1 MKKISFSLLIFLM
14 TTALIGI
21 ILVQSFW
28 IKTTIDTK
36 ERQFS
41 LNVNQ
46 ALKSVAD
53 DIKSREMSD
62 YLAVYQKLI
71 DSIGSPKESQLTSVF
86 QYVDRNQNT
95 NKTYIYSQGILEDD
109 YNITSNLIE
118 PISDDSLSIIDY
130 TKLKTTTIIDDAFDR
145 EMQNM
150 SSIERLQR
158 VEKMSLIDQAK
169 YSSIFSDLA
178 ALKPIHKRVSNVEI
192 ELLLQKEFKDR
203 DLDLDFDYRV
213 FNGELATKVGSDR
226 YTNLEGLD
234 KYSMP
239 LFDDDEGISE
249 YSLVVGF
256 PNRTHY
262 LRSSISY
269 LIILSVLF
277 TLTIILSFY
286 FTVLNSIK
294 QKNISEM
301 KTDFINN
308 MTHEF
313 KTPIATIDLALN
325 AIKNEK
331 VKQDE
336 ELKNKYL
343 NVINEENKRM
353 NKQVENVL
361 KISQLDKNKITL
373 IKKENDLHKVIN
385 EAAERIS
392 LLLKT
397 KDGSINF
404 NYNADKSIIYLSF
417 EDLTNVF
424 INIFENSIK
433 YSTSKPKIDVTT
445 INENSDIIICIS
457 DNGIG
462 MSNKVK
468 SKIFDEFYR
477 FSHGDVHNVKG
488 HGLGLSFVKK
498 IIDLHNG
505 TISVSSDLGKGSEF
519 KIIFK
524 I

>member
-14 TTALIGI
+14 TGALIGI

-226 YTNLEGLD
+226 YTNLEGLE

-336 ELKNKYL
+336 KLKNKYL

-397 KDGSINF
+397 KDGSINI
-404 NYNADKSIIYLSF
+404 NY
-417 EDLTNVF
+417 
-424 INIFENSIK
+424 
-433 YSTSKPKIDVTT
+433 ID
-445 INENSDIIICIS
+445 
-457 DNGIG
+457 
-462 MSNKVK
+462 
-468 SKIFDEFYR
+468 DE
-477 FSHGDVHNVKG
+477 S
-488 HGLGLSFVKK
+488 
-498 IIDLHNG
+498 IIDL
-505 TISVSSDLGKGSEF
+505 SF
-519 KIIFK
+519 
-524 I
+524 

>member
-1 MKKISFSLLIFLM
+1 
-14 TTALIGI
+14 
-21 ILVQSFW
+21 
-28 IKTTIDTK
+28 
-36 ERQFS
+36 
-41 LNVNQ
+41 
-46 ALKSVAD
+46 
-53 DIKSREMSD
+53 MSD

-71 DSIGSPKESQLTSVF
+71 DSIGTPKESQLTSVF

-130 TKLKTTTIIDDAFDR
+130 TKLKTTTIIDEAFDR

-150 SSIERLQR
+150 TSIERLQR

-178 ALKPIHKRVSNVEI
+178 ELKPIHKRVSNVEI

-239 LFDDDEGISE
+239 IFEDDDGVSE

-256 PNRTHY
+256 PNRTLY

-269 LIILSVLF
+269 LIILSILF

-286 FTVLNSIK
+286 FTILNSIK

-325 AIKNEK
+325 AVKNEK
-331 VKQDE
+331 IKGDE
-336 ELKNKYL
+336 KLKNKYL
-343 NVINEENKRM
+343 NIINEENKRM

-373 IKKENDLHKVIN
+373 TKKEHDLHDVIN
-385 EAAERIS
+385 QAASRIS

-397 KDGSINF
+397 RNANINF
-404 NYNADKSIIYLSF
+404 NYNAKNSIINLSYQ
-417 EDLTNVF
+417 DMINVF
-424 INIFENSIK
+424 VNIFENSIK
-433 YSTSKPKIDVTT
+433 YSATKPLINVNTSNK
-445 INENSDIIICIS
+445 NNQIIIS
-457 DNGIG
+457 VKDNGMGI
-462 MSNKVK
+462 SKAAK
-468 SKIFDEFYR
+468 SKIFDKFYR
-477 FSHGDVHNVKG
+477 VSQGDIHNVKG

-498 IIDLHNG
+498 IMDLHSG
-505 TISVSSDLGKGSEF
+505 TISVSSEIGKGTDF
-519 KIIFK
+519 KIIFD

>member
-14 TTALIGI
+14 TAALIGI

-256 PNRTHY
+256 PNSTHY

-269 LIILSVLF
+269 LIILSVL
-277 TLTIILSFY
+277 S
-286 FTVLNSIK
+286 
-294 QKNISEM
+294 
-301 KTDFINN
+301 
-308 MTHEF
+308 
-313 KTPIATIDLALN
+313 
-325 AIKNEK
+325 
-331 VKQDE
+331 
-336 ELKNKYL
+336 
-343 NVINEENKRM
+343 
-353 NKQVENVL
+353 
-361 KISQLDKNKITL
+361 L
-373 IKKENDLHKVIN
+373 IHI
-385 EAAERIS
+385 
-392 LLLKT
+392 
-397 KDGSINF
+397 
-404 NYNADKSIIYLSF
+404 
-417 EDLTNVF
+417 
-424 INIFENSIK
+424 
-433 YSTSKPKIDVTT
+433 
-445 INENSDIIICIS
+445 
-457 DNGIG
+457 
-462 MSNKVK
+462 
-468 SKIFDEFYR
+468 
-477 FSHGDVHNVKG
+477 
-488 HGLGLSFVKK
+488 
-498 IIDLHNG
+498 
-505 TISVSSDLGKGSEF
+505 
-519 KIIFK
+519 
-524 I
+524 

>member
-1 MKKISFSLLIFLM
+1 
-14 TTALIGI
+14 
-21 ILVQSFW
+21 
-28 IKTTIDTK
+28 
-36 ERQFS
+36 
-41 LNVNQ
+41 
-46 ALKSVAD
+46 
-53 DIKSREMSD
+53 
-62 YLAVYQKLI
+62 
-71 DSIGSPKESQLTSVF
+71 
-86 QYVDRNQNT
+86 
-95 NKTYIYSQGILEDD
+95 
-109 YNITSNLIE
+109 
-118 PISDDSLSIIDY
+118 
-130 TKLKTTTIIDDAFDR
+130 
-145 EMQNM
+145 
-150 SSIERLQR
+150 
-158 VEKMSLIDQAK
+158 
-169 YSSIFSDLA
+169 
-178 ALKPIHKRVSNVEI
+178 
-192 ELLLQKEFKDR
+192 
-203 DLDLDFDYRV
+203 
-213 FNGELATKVGSDR
+213 
-226 YTNLEGLD
+226 
-234 KYSMP
+234 
-239 LFDDDEGISE
+239 
-249 YSLVVGF
+249 
-256 PNRTHY
+256 
-262 LRSSISY
+262 
-269 LIILSVLF
+269 
-277 TLTIILSFY
+277 
-286 FTVLNSIK
+286 VLNSIK

-336 ELKNKYL
+336 KLKNKYL

-404 NYNADKSIIYLSF
+404 NYNADKSIIDLSF

-424 INIFENSIK
+424 VNIFENSIK
-433 YSTSKPKIDVTT
+433 YSTKEPKIDVKT

-457 DNGIG
+457 DNGMG
-462 MSNKVK
+462 MSNRVK

-477 FSHGDVHNVKG
+477 VSQGDVHNVKG

-505 TISVSSDLGKGSEF
+505 TISVSSELGKGSEF

>member
-14 TTALIGI
+14 TASLIGI

-46 ALKSVAD
+46 ALKTVVE
-53 DIKSREMSD
+53 DIKKREMSD

-71 DSIGSPKESQLTSVF
+71 DSIGNPKQAQLTSVF
-86 QYVDRNQNT
+86 QYIDRNQNT
-95 NKTYIYSQGILEDD
+95 NKTYVYSQGILEED
-109 YNITSNLIE
+109 YNITSSLIE
-118 PISDDSLSIIDY
+118 PVSKDTTSILDY
-130 TKLKTTTIIDDAFDR
+130 TKVKNTTIIDDAFDR
-145 EMQNM
+145 EIQNM

-158 VEKMSLIDQAK
+158 VEKMTLMDQAK
-169 YSSIFSDLA
+169 YSSIFSELA
-178 ALKPIHKRVSNVEI
+178 NLKPIHKRVNNIEI
-192 ELLLQKEFKDR
+192 ELLLQKEFGER

-213 FNGELATKVGSDR
+213 FNGSLATKVGSDR

-239 LFDDDEGISE
+239 LFDDKDGVSE

-277 TLTIILSFY
+277 TMVIILSFY

-325 AIKNEK
+325 AIKT
-331 VKQDE
+331 DE
-336 ELKNKYL
+336 IK
-343 NVINEENKRM
+343 
-353 NKQVENVL
+353 
-361 KISQLDKNKITL
+361 SDNKI
-373 IKKENDLHKVIN
+373 
-385 EAAERIS
+385 
-392 LLLKT
+392 
-397 KDGSINF
+397 
-404 NYNADKSIIYLSF
+404 KSRYLSV
-417 EDLTNVF
+417 L
-424 INIFENSIK
+424 
-433 YSTSKPKIDVTT
+433 
-445 INENSDIIICIS
+445 
-457 DNGIG
+457 
-462 MSNKVK
+462 M
-468 SKIFDEFYR
+468 
-477 FSHGDVHNVKG
+477 
-488 HGLGLSFVKK
+488 KK
-498 IIDLHNG
+498 IRESKL
-505 TISVSSDLGKGSEF
+505 F
-519 KIIFK
+519 
-524 I
+524 